1 MISHLKS
8 TKTCGGTKRYESCGN
23 IMDLSHPCYQ
33 VDHGIVS
40 EKGEGKVVDCPKCD
54 KRCSDKHAL
63 EKHMI
68 KHTVEKNF
76 VCNICGKRLK
86 RQSSLDLHL
95 RQHTGTKNYMV
106 SLFLSSQH
114 QASNWLSLIFQCD
127 ACDATYFTASALRN
141 HKVDIVCCNQIQ
153 ISNIQ
158 VNKHMEVKE
167 TFLCTFCGKGFTKKA
182 NLESHITLHTGEKR
196 YSCTQCDK
204 KFRSHSVYQVTSL
217 TDHI

>member
-1 MISHLKS
+1 MIHDEQ
-8 TKTCGGTKRYESCGN
+8 KRFKCDVENCDQSFKIRKN
-23 IMDLSHPCYQ
+23 LWKHKKA
-33 VDHGIVS
+33 DHGLVS
-40 EKGEGKVVDCPKCD
+40 EKGEGKVVNCPKCD

-95 RQHTGTKNYMV
+95 RQHTGTKNYM
-106 SLFLSSQH
+106 
-114 QASNWLSLIFQCD
+114 CD

-141 HKVDIVCCNQIQ
+141 HK
-153 ISNIQ
+153 

-204 KFRSHSVYQVTSL
+204 KFRSHSVFQVTILQGNIFTVLQNYPSRI
-217 TDHI
+217 TCGT

>member
-1 MISHLKS
+1 
-8 TKTCGGTKRYESCGN
+8 
-23 IMDLSHPCYQ
+23 
-33 VDHGIVS
+33 
-40 EKGEGKVVDCPKCD
+40 
-54 KRCSDKHAL
+54 
-63 EKHMI
+63 MI

-153 ISNIQ
+153 ISDIQ

-217 TDHI
+217 KDPYLTCNKKCLFPEPSSVPQGKEGVCVHLLWKGIHAKVSPSATHGHPHRREEPHMPSKI